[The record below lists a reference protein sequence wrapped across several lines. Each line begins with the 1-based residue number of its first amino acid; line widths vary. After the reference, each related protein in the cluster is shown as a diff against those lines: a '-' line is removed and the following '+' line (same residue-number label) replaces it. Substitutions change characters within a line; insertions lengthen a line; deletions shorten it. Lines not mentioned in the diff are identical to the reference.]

1 MALVVEET
9 PGPVLS
15 AINLGYAYTSKG
27 FALRGVDFFVRAGE
41 AVGIL
46 GKNGAGKTTLIRAL
60 SGLLTPNQGEV
71 WLKDRPLQSY
81 KNSELYRT
89 LGLVFQNPND
99 QVVEF
104 RVLDDVLFGPKNLGV
119 DPIKA
124 KGRALNALK
133 RVGLEGFEE
142 RLVRTLSFGEM
153 KRLSIAGLLA
163 MDPSVLILDE
173 PTQGLDPAGEVAVMR
188 ILKKLAKSSNIA
200 VVVTTHNLDL
210 AASFLDRVYLLDKGQ
225 VLAEGPSDS
234 LLRDEGLLK
243 KANLRLPY
251 MGKPFSS
258 LKRQKGLSWP
268 EVPVTLKQARAFLK
282 WLFSSSSNPSGAS
295 RSTAGEKGSAQSQA

>member
-1 MALVVEET
+1 MEAE
-9 PGPVLS
+9 GRVLS
-15 AINLGYAYTSKG
+15 ATNLGYAYPSQG
-27 FALRGVDFFVRAGE
+27 FALHGVNFFVREGE

-46 GKNGAGKTTLIRAL
+46 GRNGAGKTTLVRAL
-60 SGLLTPNQGEV
+60 SGLLAPSQGEIM
-71 WLKDRPLQSY
+71 LKDRPLQSY
-81 KNSELYRT
+81 KKNELYRT
-89 LGLVFQNPND
+89 LGLVFQNPHD

-104 RVLDDVLFGPKNLGV
+104 RVLEDVLFGPKNIGI

-124 KGRALNALK
+124 KERALHALK

-142 RLVRTLSFGEM
+142 RSVRTLSFGEM

-173 PTQGLDPAGEVAVMR
+173 PTQGLDPAGEVVVMR
-188 ILKKLAKSSNIA
+188 ILKRLTKISGIS

-210 AASFLDRVYLLDKGQ
+210 AASFLDRVYLLDKGR

-234 LLRDEGLLK
+234 LLRDEALLK

-251 MGKPFSS
+251 IGKPFSS
-258 LKRQKGLSWP
+258 LKRQKGLPSQ

-282 WLFSSSSNPSGAS
+282 RLFPSNSNP
-295 RSTAGEKGSAQSQA
+295 T

>member
-1 MALVVEET
+1 M
-9 PGPVLS
+9 P
-15 AINLGYAYTSKG
+15 
-27 FALRGVDFFVRAGE
+27 R
-41 AVGIL
+41 AVGHQSGL
-46 GKNGAGKTTLIRAL
+46 RLHFQRLRPSRSRFFRSCGRGRRHSRKERRWKDDAHSGL

-81 KNSELYRT
+81 KKSELYRT

-104 RVLDDVLFGPKNLGV
+104 RVLEDVLFGPKNLGIE
-119 DPIKA
+119 PLKA

-173 PTQGLDPAGEVAVMR
+173 PTQGLDR
-188 ILKKLAKSSNIA
+188 
-200 VVVTTHNLDL
+200 
-210 AASFLDRVYLLDKGQ
+210 
-225 VLAEGPSDS
+225 
-234 LLRDEGLLK
+234 
-243 KANLRLPY
+243 
-251 MGKPFSS
+251 
-258 LKRQKGLSWP
+258 
-268 EVPVTLKQARAFLK
+268 PVK
-282 WLFSSSSNPSGAS
+282 
-295 RSTAGEKGSAQSQA
+295 